1 MALPCDETKVL
12 IIGPAARNIGR
23 VVDTL
28 NMVRASV
35 LFADTAAESLR
46 ILASEVPDLIICQ
59 PDLPDR
65 PVREL
70 LGTIRADARLSRL
83 PILVAG
89 EHATGV
95 QSVFEVLNAG
105 ADEVMVEHFDPS
117 HFLAKLV
124 WLIDQRQAEDARRK
138 QYLELRRRQMQTLE
152 IMKEA
157 SHIFRSISVE
167 NNCRNYR
174 QSHAVDPRLDVGLG
188 MVTGL
193 AELLQEQIEAVGNW
207 FDPRTDLAG

>member
-70 LGTIRADARLSRL
+70 LGIIRADGRLSRL
-83 PILVAG
+83 PILIAG
-89 EHATGV
+89 ERTTGV

-167 NNCRNYR
+167 NSCRNYR

-207 FDPRTDLAG
+207 FEPRTGLAG

>member
-35 LFADTAAESLR
+35 LFADTAAESIK
-46 ILASEVPDLIICQ
+46 ILSSEVPDLIICQ

-70 LGTIRADARLSRL
+70 LGMIRADERLSRL

-89 EHATGV
+89 EAAAGV

-105 ADEVMVEHFDPS
+105 ADEVMVEHFDPNY
-117 HFLAKLV
+117 FLAKLV

-138 QYLELRRRQMQTLE
+138 QYHELRRRQMQTLE

-157 SHIFRSISVE
+157 SHIFRSISME
-167 NNCRNYR
+167 TSCRDYR
-174 QSHAVDPRLDVGLG
+174 PSHAVDPRLDVGLG

-207 FDPRTDLAG
+207 FEPRTGLAG